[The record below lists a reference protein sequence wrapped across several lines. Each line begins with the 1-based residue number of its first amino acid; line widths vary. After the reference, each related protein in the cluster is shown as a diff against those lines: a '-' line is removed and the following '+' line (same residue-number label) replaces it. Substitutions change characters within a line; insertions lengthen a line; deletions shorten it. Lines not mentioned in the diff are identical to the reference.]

1 MLQSNVCCLASTSAK
16 QMALHSAKLLTAAT
30 RKRPAVKIR
39 NFIKSVNFND
49 LALLSKVEISTHP
62 GNADLKF
69 LTD

>member
-1 MLQSNVCCLASTSAK
+1 
-16 QMALHSAKLLTAAT
+16 MALHSAKLLTAAT